1 LGLIAGGPTLL
12 GTILGQAWVNT
23 TVSVAFLGLAAS
35 SILYVIIEL
44 LSINRAFGLK
54 LLVTA
59 GVLVGL
65 FLGLGTDFLLHAV
78 GG

>member
-23 TVSVAFLGLAAS
+23 TVSVAFLTLAAG

-44 LSINRAFGLK
+44 LNVNRGFGLK